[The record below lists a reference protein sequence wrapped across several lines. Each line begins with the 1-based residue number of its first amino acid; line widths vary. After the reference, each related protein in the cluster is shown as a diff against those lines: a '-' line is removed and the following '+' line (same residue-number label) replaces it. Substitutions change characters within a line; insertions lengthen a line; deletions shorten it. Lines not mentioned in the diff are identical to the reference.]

1 MVKFTQ
7 LKVYLKN
14 EMVFSQ
20 DIKVHSDSINADEK
34 VIIFDTIELINGEK
48 ISDQSLIVSII
59 SSIENESS
67 FEFTTNTG
75 FTFVIN

>member
-20 DIKVHSDSINADEK
+20 DIKIHSDSINADEK

>member
-20 DIKVHSDSINADEK
+20 DIKFHSDSINTDEK

>member
-20 DIKVHSDSINADEK
+20 DIKIHSDSINADEK

-67 FEFTTNTG
+67 FEFTTDTG